1 MKTLTKSKY
10 LLGLQCL
17 RQVWIHFHEP
27 DKIPEIDAAT
37 QKIFDEGNEVG
48 ELVKELFPGGIDLP
62 TKDFI
67 GNIQLTQ
74 GSLNEGKPLFE
85 PGFLTEDGLFSRGDI
100 LLPTENGWD
109 IIEVKS
115 GSKVK
120 DINVEDVAFQ
130 KYCYQ
135 KCGLKINKCY
145 LMHLNNKYI
154 RKGDLNVQELFIQED
169 ITERVEEILP
179 QVPEKIKLIKETVDD
194 PIIPEN
200 KIGAHCSKP
209 YNCPFKEECWSFL
222 PENHVAHLYRG
233 GAKSFELIE
242 GKIYELKNI
251 PDEYKLNDKQQIQK
265 ECDISRKPFIDKES
279 IKHFINDLRYP
290 LYYLDFETFFTAIPK
305 FDGLKPYQQ
314 VPFQYSLHI
323 VDSPGA
329 EPKHYS
335 FLYKGKE
342 DPREDFISS
351 LKKVLGEAGDII
363 VYNQSFEIS
372 RLRETAKFL
381 PKYHDWVESVVGRV
395 VDLWV
400 PFRSF
405 HYYNPKQKGSGSLK
419 YVLPAVT
426 GKDYSHL
433 EINNGAD
440 ALLQYYNVTYK
451 EASEEEREKV
461 FHDLEKY
468 CELDT
473 LGMVWIV
480 DELQKLVK

>member
-1 MKTLTKSKY
+1 MKLLTKSKY

-37 QKIFDEGNEVG
+37 QKVFDEGNEVG

-62 TKDFI
+62 TKDFM
-67 GNIQLTQ
+67 GNIQLTK
-74 GSLNEGKPLFE
+74 GSLNERKPLFE
-85 PGFLTEDGLFSRGDI
+85 SGFLTEDRLFARGDI
-100 LLPTENGWD
+100 LLPTKNGWD

-145 LMHLNNKYI
+145 LMHLNNKYV
-154 RKGDLNVQELFIQED
+154 REGDINVQELFIQED
-169 ITERVEEILP
+169 ITERVEEIFP
-179 QVPEKIKLIKETVDD
+179 QVPKKIQLIKETIDD

-200 KIGAHCSKP
+200 KIGPHCSKP
-209 YNCPFKEECWSFL
+209 YNCQFQEECWSFL

-265 ECDISRKPFIDKES
+265 ECDISGKPFIDKES
-279 IKHFINDLRYP
+279 LKHFLSGLKYP

-314 VPFQYSLHI
+314 VPFQYSLHV

-329 EPKHYS
+329 EPKHHS

-342 DPREDFISS
+342 DPREEFISS
-351 LKKVLGEAGDII
+351 LKKVLCEAGDIV
-363 VYNQSFEIS
+363 VYNQSFEIA

-381 PKYHDWVESVVGRV
+381 PKYHDWVESVVGRI
-395 VDLWV
+395 VDLWT

-433 EINNGAD
+433 GINNGAD
-440 ALLQYYNVTYK
+440 ALLQYYNTTYK
-451 EASEEEREKV
+451 DASEEERKKV
-461 FHDLEKY
+461 FHDLEEY
-468 CELDT
+468 CKLDT
-473 LGMVWIV
+473 LGMVWII
-480 DELQKLVK
+480 DELQKLI